1 MDILIKSVIGGLTI
15 ASILFSSRYF
25 GTTLAG
31 VLTAIPIIFTF
42 SFFTGIYGKE
52 EVMVQNYLFNTF
64 ISAIF
69 TVGFLGVLYFLTKQ
83 NFEKLNLN
91 LLLAYGVYFLAVIV
105 WLKFQNV

>member
-42 SFFTGIYGKE
+42 SFFFMERK
-52 EVMVQNYLFNTF
+52 
-64 ISAIF
+64 
-69 TVGFLGVLYFLTKQ
+69 K
-83 NFEKLNLN
+83 
-91 LLLAYGVYFLAVIV
+91 
-105 WLKFQNV
+105 